1 MPLWPCELKGRGDMV
16 LGAEPLPI
24 PVDIGARL
32 NEVREL
38 SITEL
43 LRVENERPL
52 PPPLLMRYGMKPP
65 KLPA

>member
-1 MPLWPCELKGRGDMV
+1 MV

-24 PVDIGARL
+24 RVDIGARL

-52 PPPLLMRYGMKPP
+52 TPPLLMRYGMKPP

>member
-1 MPLWPCELKGRGDMV
+1 LPCELKGRGDMV
-16 LGAEPLPI
+16 RGAKPVPI

-32 NEVREL
+32 NDVRGD

-43 LRVENERPL
+43 LRVENETPL